1 MMKKLILLAVI
12 ATSMTAMSCA
22 GNSENNANGTDS
34 AAAPRALANNSPTVN
49 LCWLLTPT
57 TK

>member
-1 MMKKLILLAVI
+1 MMKKLILMAVI

-34 AAAPRALANNSPTVN
+34 AAAE
-49 LCWLLTPT
+49 
-57 TK
+57 